1 MYTHNTHIHTHA
13 QADTITHRTH
23 KNKIILNMLNV
34 WLLFPL
40 FFPIHV
46 GFCFKEFVF
55 IIESRDVEW

>member
-1 MYTHNTHIHTHA
+1 
-13 QADTITHRTH
+13 
-23 KNKIILNMLNV
+23 MLNV